1 MSSAGSARIYKEGEV
16 AKVNCEP
23 EKSGTLTFWFQVNSE
38 GAKYIFTLRNNE
50 AKVIADGKK
59 YTVDVNGKVT
69 LAIND
74 FKKKTDSGMYTCAS
88 LNSNQ
93 LFFGKISEI
102 QGEPGEHLTIAFYKY
117 YSR

>member
-1 MSSAGSARIYKEGEV
+1 M
-16 AKVNCEP
+16 KVNCDP

-38 GAKYIFTLRNNE
+38 GAKYIFTLRNNKAMAIVDE
-50 AKVIADGKK
+50 NK
-59 YTVDVNGKVT
+59 YTVDVSGKVT
-69 LAIND
+69 LTIQD
-74 FKKKTDSGMYTCAS
+74 FKKNTDSGVYTCAS
-88 LNSNQ
+88 MNSNQ